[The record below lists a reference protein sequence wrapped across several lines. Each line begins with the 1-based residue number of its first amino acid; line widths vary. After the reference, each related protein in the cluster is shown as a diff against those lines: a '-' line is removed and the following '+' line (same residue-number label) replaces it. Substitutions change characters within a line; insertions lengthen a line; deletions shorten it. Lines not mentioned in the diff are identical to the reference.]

1 MRPEEL
7 LKLLSLPGDNRE
19 KQGNNDALLASLRD
33 SYRFSPGFT
42 GRVMQAIRTSA
53 PIVKVND
60 LEARINSLF
69 MKIALSGVAAIVVL
83 AISVFISGGTLSFDS
98 LLGLGNSSV
107 ESMIYLLSG
116 N

>member
-1 MRPEEL
+1 MRPEQLSEL
-7 LKLLSLPGDNRE
+7 LRILSENEDTKN
-19 KQGNNDALLASLRD
+19 NNDAILTSIRN

-42 GRVMQAIRTSA
+42 GKVMQAIQTA
-53 PIVKVND
+53 PLSLKLND
-60 LEARINSLF
+60 LEIRINSLF
-69 MKIALSGVAAIVVL
+69 MKVAFSGVAAIILL

-107 ESMIYLLSG
+107 ESMICLLSG